1 MTDAGAASGTA
12 GEREDPSTGDDAYR
26 GLPGAFVYAA
36 RTSESRLFR
45 TYVAVAALLTLF
57 VSLLF
62 GLGVLQLVVGVAGGS
77 GVFNLSRGFYV
88 LVGLAVL
95 APVLAPVLLVAR
107 RHRRGE
113 GRGDEDGSG
122 DATGSASRDESVRA
136 DAREA
141 DESPIDRRYD
151 RGLALAGYL
160 VVASLYVGLVT
171 TVPPAQQEP
180 VSGVAAPVVETLYAL
195 PAAAGVA
202 PPLAAVAVL
211 VAVHRRLS

>member
-1 MTDAGAASGTA
+1 MTDAGTASETA
-12 GEREDPSTGDDAYR
+12 GEREDPSTGDDDAYR

-107 RHRRGE
+107 RHRRG
-113 GRGDEDGSG
+113 
-122 DATGSASRDESVRA
+122 TGSAE
-136 DAREA
+136 EG
-141 DESPIDRRYD
+141 RRYD
-151 RGLALAGYL
+151 RAMGLAGYL

-180 VSGVAAPVVETLYAL
+180 VAGVLAPVVEALYAL

-211 VAVHRRLS
+211 VALHRRLS